1 MAVGESAWSP
11 DESTY
16 FHFLTMDLGGFR
28 EIRSISTQGRKGS
41 SEFVT
46 EYVVQF
52 SDDGEAWRSF
62 TDTQGETEVLFS
74 CFLIYSFV
82 YGL

>member
-1 MAVGESAWSP
+1 MAIGSSAWSP
-11 DESTY
+11 EESTY
-16 FHFLTMDLGGFR
+16 SHFLTMDLGDLF

-46 EYVVQF
+46 EYIVQF

-62 TDTQGETEVLFS
+62 TDAQGENEVLLS
-74 CFLIYSFV
+74 CF
-82 YGL
+82 